1 MGEIRD
7 LDLFWAGACVYVGS
21 YAVFLSF
28 DYRLIFLL
36 LTVPQ
41 LLRWTRAR
49 YGTAYVT
56 VAALL
61 VAMWL
66 DVWTRMPGLGRVLTW
81 WARTTA
87 VGTAPPLTV
96 AVIAQYVLF
105 VTLVAWLLAT
115 FPRGLRDVVRR

>member
-1 MGEIRD
+1 M
-7 LDLFWAGACVYVGS
+7 
-21 YAVFLSF
+21 
-28 DYRLIFLL
+28 
-36 LTVPQ
+36 
-41 LLRWTRAR
+41 
-49 YGTAYVT
+49 T

-61 VAMWL
+61 VTMWL
-66 DVWTRMPGLGRVLTW
+66 DVWTRMPGSRPRAHW